1 VDVKTIAYISQGKD
15 LIKINKTMLFNP
27 LNLSK
32 NKKYNRSGK
41 ERCESNDTFIEQVCY
56 ENSTDESNVSIH
68 LELLTPTY
76 VYDLS
81 RGSMMA
87 KLEQH
92 SHTFTRY
99 VKLQSS
105 QRG

>member
-1 VDVKTIAYISQGKD
+1 MDVKTIAYISQGKD

-32 NKKYNRSGK
+32 NKKYIRNRSGK
-41 ERCESNDTFIEQVCY
+41 ERCESYDTFIEQVCY

-68 LELLTPTY
+68 LVTPTY

-92 SHTFTRY
+92 SHAM
-99 VKLQSS
+99 
-105 QRG
+105 